1 MNASVPLF
9 RHLPSSVTSKDI
21 GVPTAVTTIW
31 ERAFGVVLTVLVISL
46 AGVLCFGSYARKA
59 QVTGFLVPDKGLIKV
74 LAPRAGHV
82 LELKVSEGQH
92 VEAGDA
98 LLSVDVSENSVQ
110 GRTADLI
117 ANNLQKRRDAIMEQ
131 LSRLRTVQDGD
142 RRALEANVVS
152 IGDQVRGVNAQIDA
166 ERNYIGVAERLFH
179 RNESLQERS
188 LNTATVRDQSEEDL
202 ADAKAKLAALEV
214 SVSTLQGNLA
224 QLQVQQDALPAKQAN
239 DRAVVE
245 QSLSEL
251 DQMIV
256 QNDDQRTIVLRA
268 AQPGTVTQLRVQ
280 AGVPVDVAT
289 PALTII
295 PDGSKLEADLYVPSS
310 GAGFLKPGQTVQLQ
324 YDAYPYEKF
333 GLQAAVVSSVSRTSV
348 AATELPFLVTATEPM
363 YLVVARPLKSTIS
376 AFGYEEPLAAGAKLQ
391 ANLVLEPRKIWQ
403 WIFEPLIAAGTLT
416 Q

>member
-1 MNASVPLF
+1 MSISLF
-9 RHLPSSVTSKDI
+9 RHLPSSVTSRDI
-21 GVPTAVTTIW
+21 GVPIAVTTVW
-31 ERAFGVVLTVLVISL
+31 ERAFGVILTGLVISL
-46 AGVLCFGSYARKA
+46 VAVLCFGSYARRA

-74 LAPRAGHV
+74 VAPRPGHV
-82 LELKVSEGQH
+82 LELMVSEGQH
-92 VEAGDA
+92 VQSGDA
-98 LLSVDVSENSVQ
+98 LMSIDVSENSVE

-117 ANNLQKRRDAIMEQ
+117 ADNLQKRRQTLVEQ
-131 LSRLRTVQDGD
+131 LSRLSMVQDGD
-142 RRALEANVVS
+142 RRTLEANIVS
-152 IGDQVRGVNAQIDA
+152 IGDQIRGLNAQIDA

-188 LNTATVRDQSEEDL
+188 LNTATVRDQSEEDV
-202 ADAKAKLAALEV
+202 AEANAKVAALEV
-214 SVSTLQGNLA
+214 ALSTMQGNLA
-224 QLQVQQDALPAKQAN
+224 QLKVQQDALSAKQAN

-251 DQMIV
+251 DQMII

-268 AQPGTVTQLRVQ
+268 SQDGSVTQLRVQ
-280 AGVPVDVAT
+280 TGAPVDVAT

-295 PDGSKLEADLYVPSS
+295 PDASKLEADLYVPSS
-310 GAGFLKPGQTVQLQ
+310 AAGFLKRGQTVLLE

-348 AATELPFLVTATEPM
+348 PATELPFLVAATEPM

-376 AFGYEEPLAAGAKLQ
+376 AFGHEEPLAAGAKLQ